1 MLSSVEQ
8 ITATLKI
15 FGLQGV
21 TALRHDVEKVS
32 ATGKTAD
39 SIRFEIEI
47 ENGGKV
53 IILRFLGRQYFKAI
67 ETGRG
72 PRKNSTYQEYDLSMY
87 EYMQARG
94 IGADLPEKKRKQLA
108 KFLAYRINRDGDS
121 VFQSGGRVVYSPTLT
136 KLASEIKRAITQ
148 DFTKFY
154 LREILKN

>member
-1 MLSSVEQ
+1 MTSTEQ
-8 ITATLKI
+8 LVTTLKI
-15 FGLQGV
+15 FGMQGV
-21 TALRHDVEKVS
+21 AALRHDVERVS

-47 ENGGKV
+47 DNGGKT
-53 IILRFLGRQYFKAI
+53 ITLRFLARQFFKAL

-94 IGADLPEKKRKQLA
+94 IGADLPEKKRRQLA
-108 KFLAYRINRDGDS
+108 KFLTYKINKEGDS
-121 VFQSGGRVVYSPTLT
+121 VFKSGGRVVYSPTLT
-136 KLASEIKRAITQ
+136 KLVSEIKSAIVS